1 MAIYGVLIKEAPASV
16 SLVREGFTMP
26 ALLFGPVW
34 FAWRRAWLG
43 AILWCGGVAL
53 TVTGGAMLGVG
64 PGYYLGAVFIFMCL
78 MALEASRFRQR
89 SLMRRGYQ
97 LADIVEARDQNEA
110 EIRFLAR
117 QAPALARP
125 REFHVRP
132 GPRNGEAIGLFLN
145 GT

>member
-1 MAIYGVLIKEAPASV
+1 MASYSVLIKEAPASL
-16 SLVREGFTMP
+16 SLVREGFTLP
-26 ALLFGPVW
+26 ALLFGPFW
-34 FAWRRAWLG
+34 FAFRRAWLG

-53 TVTGGAMLGVG
+53 IVSVG
-64 PGYYLGAVFIFMCL
+64 MVLDVAPGLYAGAVFVFMCL
-78 MALEASRFRQR
+78 MAMEASGFRER
-89 SLMRRGYQ
+89 SMMRRLYQ

-117 QAPALARP
+117 QAPASVCPPKLQL
-125 REFHVRP
+125 RP